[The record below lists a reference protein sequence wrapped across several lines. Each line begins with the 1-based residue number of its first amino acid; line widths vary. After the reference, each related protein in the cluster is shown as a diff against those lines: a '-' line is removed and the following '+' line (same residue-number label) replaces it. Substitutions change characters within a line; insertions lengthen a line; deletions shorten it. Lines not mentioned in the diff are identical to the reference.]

1 MSKQKELFAN
11 EEIAEAEKTKLQ
23 PPPMYKVVL
32 NNDDYTPMEFVVE
45 VLQKFFGMDLDKATQ
60 VMLSVHYSG
69 KGVCG
74 MFTAEI
80 AETKVVLLDIHLHL
94 TSELG
99 RPVRDHFDLLDLLH
113 LCPTIHYECVIDRDA
128 VDVLDA
134 KSLKLS
140 KLLFEAWKLIR

>member
-45 VLQKFFGMDLDKATQ
+45 VLQRFFGMDLDRATQ
-60 VMLSVHYSG
+60 IMLSVHYSG

-74 MFTAEI
+74 TFTAEI
-80 AETKVVLLDIHLHL
+80 AETKVVQVNTYARDNEHPLLC
-94 TSELG
+94 TMEK
-99 RPVRDHFDLLDLLH
+99 
-113 LCPTIHYECVIDRDA
+113 A
-128 VDVLDA
+128 
-134 KSLKLS
+134 
-140 KLLFEAWKLIR
+140 